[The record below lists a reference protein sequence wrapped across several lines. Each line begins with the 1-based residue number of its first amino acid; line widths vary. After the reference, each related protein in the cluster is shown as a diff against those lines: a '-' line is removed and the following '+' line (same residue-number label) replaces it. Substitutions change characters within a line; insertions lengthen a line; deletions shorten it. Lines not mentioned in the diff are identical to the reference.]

1 MEIYKK
7 ENKAAKDK
15 LKKLNTM
22 GDKSSKS
29 ISKKSKKTTS
39 APEEKLGLANRKK
52 EEAENNERLNLMI
65 GQLNAT
71 SSAISS

>member
-22 GDKSSKS
+22 GDKSLSKS
-29 ISKKSKKTTS
+29 MSKKSKKATT
-39 APEEKLGLANRKK
+39 APEEKLGLANRKNDG
-52 EEAENNERLNLMI
+52 ENDR
-65 GQLNAT
+65 
-71 SSAISS
+71 S